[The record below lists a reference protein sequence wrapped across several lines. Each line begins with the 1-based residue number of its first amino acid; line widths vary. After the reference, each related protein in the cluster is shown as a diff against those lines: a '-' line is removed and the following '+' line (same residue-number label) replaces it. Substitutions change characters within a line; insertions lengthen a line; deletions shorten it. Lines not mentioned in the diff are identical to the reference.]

1 MKSFYKIY
9 ILAIVLFSDF
19 ALLAQP
25 GSDDGGGSLEGNDAP
40 AAPINGK
47 LIWLGIIGLL
57 LLFITFPKKE
67 KLLNI
72 LKTPIRGFFMFI
84 FI

>member
-9 ILAIVLFSDF
+9 VLAIVLFSDF
-19 ALLAQP
+19 ALVAQP
-25 GSDDGGGSLEGNDAP
+25 GDDDGGGGLEGNDTP

-57 LLFITFPKKE
+57 FAFYYFSKKR
-67 KLLNI
+67 
-72 LKTPIRGFFMFI
+72 KTA
-84 FI
+84 